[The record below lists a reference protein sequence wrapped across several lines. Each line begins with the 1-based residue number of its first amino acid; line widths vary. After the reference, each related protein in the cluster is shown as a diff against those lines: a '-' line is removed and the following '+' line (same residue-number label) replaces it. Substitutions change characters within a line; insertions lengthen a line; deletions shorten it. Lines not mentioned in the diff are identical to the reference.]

1 MSYSEEYILLA
12 EKFNQEQESII
23 LKSEK
28 LKIYNLPF
36 ESFDYNIL
44 PGEDSYRCNYHNIT
58 FKSNPD
64 VESSLKFENE
74 LLNVADSK
82 IQENIHFKYSVFK
95 NLKSSKSKKVII
107 LFHGLNEKSWE
118 KYLVWAKKLL
128 ELTGK
133 SVVLFPLA
141 FHMNRA
147 PKIWS
152 DPRLMKK
159 ICKERLKFFP
169 NIVSASFAN
178 TAMSTRL
185 QSHPQRF
192 LWSGMQSYYDVI
204 QLVTEIKDGNHPL
217 IHQDASI
224 DFFAYSIGA
233 FLSQILI
240 MTNPTNFFK
249 DTKLFIFCGGPLL
262 KKMSAVSKYILDS
275 EANIA
280 LYSYFIEHL
289 DKEMKRDER
298 LTHYFSKLH
307 PAGKYFR
314 CMLDYHKMKKFREK
328 RLKKLCKQIEVVT
341 LKKDKVIPHYE
352 VVNSLKGE
360 DGKIPIKIRKID
372 FPYEYNHVIPFP
384 ISDKFQKEV
393 NRSFEKVF
401 RYAAKFL
408 K

>member
-1 MSYSEEYILLA
+1 MSYSEEYKLL
-12 EKFNQEQESII
+12 KKNFNQEQESIV

-44 PGEDSYRCNYHNIT
+44 PGEDSYRCNYHNIS
-58 FKSNPD
+58 FQGRSDDEPL
-64 VESSLKFENE
+64 LKTENE

-95 NLKSSKSKKVII
+95 NLKSSKSKKIII

-133 SVVLFPLA
+133 TVVLFPLA

-152 DPRLMKK
+152 NPKLMKQ
-159 ICKERLKFFP
+159 ICNERLKLFP

-178 TAMSTRL
+178 TAISTRL

-192 LWSGMQSYYDVI
+192 LWSGLQSYYDVI

-233 FLSQILI
+233 FLSQIII
-240 MTNPTNFFK
+240 MTNPSNFFK
-249 DTKLFIFCGGPLL
+249 NTKLFIFCGGPLL

-280 LYSYFIEHL
+280 IYTYFIEHL

-328 RLKKLCKQIEVVT
+328 RLKKLSKQIEVVT

-372 FPYEYNHVIPFP
+372 FHYEYNHVIPFP
-384 ISDKFQKEV
+384 LSEKIQKEV